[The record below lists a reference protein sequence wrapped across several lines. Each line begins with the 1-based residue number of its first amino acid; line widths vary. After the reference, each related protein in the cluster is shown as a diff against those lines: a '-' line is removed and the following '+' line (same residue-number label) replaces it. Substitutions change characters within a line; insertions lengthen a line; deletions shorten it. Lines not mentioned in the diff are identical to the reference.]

1 MQASHVHS
9 QPCHFARLLHLPR
22 GPALSSEKDRFV
34 FNKALSADMVLDL
47 ARQQFPR
54 MLLVVDT
61 VGHEVLLTRL
71 EDQSLDPG
79 KLQQEASLLLRHR
92 LVLAQPCLKRGH
104 RLRPPVQLVGSGME
118 AINLVIAK
126 TFQGRP
132 TEVVEPGHISTF
144 KLADTVGHFWESQD
158 FKDLPAALRVVLDE
172 TFIEEEREIAYVLK
186 HQFPSGA
193 KLSAAGA
200 RQLGVSSDHAEA
212 W

>member
-1 MQASHVHS
+1 MRCRRRHTQYPTTSIYYNNDMQASHVHS

-54 MLLVVDT
+54 MLPVVDT
-61 VGHEVLLTRL
+61 LAVGHEVLLTRL

-79 KLQQEASLLLRHR
+79 KLQQEASLSLRHR

-104 RLRPPVQLVGSGME
+104 RLRPPVQLVGPGME

-132 TEVVEPGHISTF
+132 TEVVEPGQHF
-144 KLADTVGHFWESQD
+144 NFQVGRHRG
-158 FKDLPAALRVVLDE
+158 AL
-172 TFIEEEREIAYVLK
+172 
-186 HQFPSGA
+186 
-193 KLSAAGA
+193 
-200 RQLGVSSDHAEA
+200 LGVSRF
-212 W
+212 